1 MVGTHTILSRS
12 KSGVASVRTSQR
24 VSLSDEISAEMVTC
38 PEGHGLDEH
47 SAPTTVDGCQCDRCR
62 VGVAPGEKLHG
73 CRDCNYDLCGQCF
86 QLMCLASCTA
96 TPASMTATPSPRVS
110 VARSRSPRGM
120 RPDLRRRGMHR
131 RRMPRGEAPASTTPT
146 SSPWASSPRASTP
159 VGPLL
164 LRQEPQSRPVSTT
177 HARTEIQAV
186 FEHIAQ
192 LNLWQSKQTLS
203 GPGSSAEAT
212 TSLRKWLG
220 FRFEQYNIKRVVDV
234 CGDANWQHLIPGIEN
249 IDYCGIDISPTVLR
263 KARVRHDDK
272 PSMSFKELDIVTDE
286 LPRADCFLLKD
297 VLQHLPL

>member
-1 MVGTHTILSRS
+1 M
-12 KSGVASVRTSQR
+12 
-24 VSLSDEISAEMVTC
+24 
-38 PEGHGLDEH
+38 
-47 SAPTTVDGCQCDRCR
+47 
-62 VGVAPGEKLHG
+62 
-73 CRDCNYDLCGQCF
+73 
-86 QLMCLASCTA
+86 
-96 TPASMTATPSPRVS
+96 
-110 VARSRSPRGM
+110 
-120 RPDLRRRGMHR
+120 
-131 RRMPRGEAPASTTPT
+131 
-146 SSPWASSPRASTP
+146 
-159 VGPLL
+159 L

-220 FRFEQYNIKRVVDV
+220 SCFEQYNIKRVVDV
-234 CGDANWQHLIPGIEN
+234 CGGANWQHLIPGIEN

-272 PSMSFKELDIVTDE
+272 PFMSFKELDIVTDE

-297 VLQHLPL
+297 VLQHLPLELGCRALANVRDSGAPYVLVTSFPASSGGRNVNKRAGHFFKNDVTQPPFSLPEPLASVPQFESTYHKHGSHLYLYPNPDFHRSGEAS